1 MKYFVCLSAQ
11 CTASF
16 LTGGNC
22 LTTMVIE
29 YPNEKIKDVE
39 DIIKLER
46 AATEFF
52 FEKNSRDEYER
63 TIMVSFQKL
72 DK

>member
-1 MKYFVCLSAQ
+1 MKYFVCLSAHR
-11 CTASF
+11 SGF
-16 LTGGNC
+16 LTSGNC

-29 YPNEKIKDVE
+29 YPNEKIEDVE
-39 DIIKLER
+39 DINKLEK
-46 AATEFF
+46 AATDFF
-52 FEKNSRDEYER
+52 FEKKSREEYDH

>member
-11 CTASF
+11 RFGF
-16 LTGGNC
+16 LSGGNC

-39 DIIKLER
+39 DINKLEK
-46 AATEFF
+46 AATDFF
-52 FEKNSRDEYER
+52 FEKNSRDEYEH

>member
-11 CTASF
+11 RSGF

-39 DIIKLER
+39 DINKLEM

-52 FEKNSRDEYER
+52 FEKNSRDEYEH